1 MNVPVVGLGM
11 SFNLTSRSVWYC
23 NETVWLHEVCLTG
36 TGSEGG
42 GAVRYCVM
50 YIGVSFV

>member
-1 MNVPVVGLGM
+1 MNGPGVELGM
-11 SFNLTSRSVWYC
+11 SFNLTSRSVWCC

-36 TGSEGG
+36 TGGEGG
-42 GAVRYCVM
+42 FVWYCVM